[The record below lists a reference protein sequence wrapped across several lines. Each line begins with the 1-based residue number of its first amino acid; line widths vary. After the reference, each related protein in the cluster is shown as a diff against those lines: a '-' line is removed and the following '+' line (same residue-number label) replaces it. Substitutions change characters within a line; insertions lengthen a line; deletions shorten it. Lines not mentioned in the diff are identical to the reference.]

1 MRRNIM
7 AGSLNRATLIGHVGL
22 DPEIRKTNEG
32 KEIATFGLATTETWR
47 DKNTNERKDKTEW
60 HRIVVFNDGLV
71 NIIKNYVK
79 KGNKILIEGSLQTRK
94 WNDNAGNEKYT
105 TEIVLQNYNSN
116 LMLLDSRANIESDAS
131 SIKSPMGTGVS
142 STPLNDDDIPF

>member
-1 MRRNIM
+1 M